1 MNYAL
6 AIQLLLI
13 CSAVALA
20 DTMTTR
26 IDGAIITTGMSIA
39 EVVHRGRKPD
49 RIVVIE
55 NDQGAAI
62 GERWEFFEG
71 SRLVSLTVVDG
82 IVRRIVEK

>member
-6 AIQLLLI
+6 AIALLI

-39 EVVHRGRKPD
+39 EVVHRGRRPD
-49 RIVVIE
+49 RIVTIE
-55 NDQGAAI
+55 NDQGAAV

-71 SRLVSLTVVDG
+71 SRLVSLTIVDG